1 MYFEGSPP
9 ANQFLCRAYL
19 CQGQLECPPAAGSVE
34 DVEKA
39 ADYFLKAIE
48 VAKREPS
55 LHCLV
60 FNASVLYVHTV
71 RPSLQRGRSAHLVPS
86 LRQVLQGLEEL
97 NDPDHDWRAQLMMQ
111 LLKCYIDAGEME
123 EAVMFAKAT
132 QQFVKSHTAH
142 LFPELFSLLVTYVI
156 LYAFTLAKTI
166 IDLNYDFKII
176 NRQFK
181 GISML
186 LDLPCELNLL
196 CKSNHKNM
204 SERLCC

>member
-1 MYFEGSPP
+1 MHGCLGCGEISKPCLKMYFEGSPP

-142 LFPELFSLLVTYVI
+142 LFPELFSLLV
-156 LYAFTLAKTI
+156 
-166 IDLNYDFKII
+166 
-176 NRQFK
+176 
-181 GISML
+181 SMFQI
-186 LDLPCELNLL
+186 
-196 CKSNHKNM
+196 
-204 SERLCC
+204 R